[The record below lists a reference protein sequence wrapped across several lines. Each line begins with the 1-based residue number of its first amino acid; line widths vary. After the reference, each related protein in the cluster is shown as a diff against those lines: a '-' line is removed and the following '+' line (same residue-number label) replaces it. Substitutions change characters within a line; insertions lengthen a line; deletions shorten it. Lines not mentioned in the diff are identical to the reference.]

1 MVDLEFPDLA
11 DDTAE
16 PRDPLSVE
24 INLLSIIGTEIFDTK
39 VSR

>member
-11 DDTAE
+11 NDSTE

-24 INLLSIIGTEIFDTK
+24 INLLSITGTEIFDTK
-39 VSR
+39 V